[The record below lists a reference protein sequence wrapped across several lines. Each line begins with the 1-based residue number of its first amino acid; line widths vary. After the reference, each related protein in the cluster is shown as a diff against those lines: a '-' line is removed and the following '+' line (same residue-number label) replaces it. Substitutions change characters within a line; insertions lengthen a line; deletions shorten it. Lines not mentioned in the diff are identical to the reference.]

1 MSENDVQLGSTCIF
15 SVLVQDDSGE
25 SQVVTTSIQDDL
37 VESQIS
43 EIYDK
48 PSELTESIDDCE

>member
-48 PSELTESIDDCE
+48 PSVLTESIDDCE

>member
-1 MSENDVQLGSTCIF
+1 MSENNVQPNSACIF
-15 SVLVQDDSGE
+15 SVLVRDDSGE
-25 SQVVTTSIQDDL
+25 SQVVTTSIQDDK

-48 PSELTESIDDCE
+48 QPELDESLEDCE

>member
-48 PSELTESIDDCE
+48 PPELTESIDNCE

>member
-48 PSELTESIDDCE
+48 PLELTESIDDCE

>member
-48 PSELTESIDDCE
+48 PSELTESIDNCE

>member
-48 PSELTESIDDCE
+48 PSELTESIDGCE

>member
-1 MSENDVQLGSTCIF
+1 MSENDIQLGSTCIF

-25 SQVVTTSIQDDL
+25 SQVVTTSIQDDKL
-37 VESQIS
+37 ESQIS

-48 PSELTESIDDCE
+48 PSELAESLDDCE

>member
-48 PSELTESIDDCE
+48 PSELTESIDDCK

>member
-15 SVLVQDDSGE
+15 SVLVQYDSGE
-25 SQVVTTSIQDDL
+25 SQVVTTSIQDDK

-48 PSELTESIDDCE
+48 PSELAESLDDCE